1 MSSKERIMQALD
13 FTTHEPARFIPPSV
27 DAVHFDDPV
36 ESFRLS
42 LEAAGGEVVDVSDGG
57 MINAASHFDTVL
69 RVVDTTAQRAD
80 LPSDLTDTDLL
91 IVEAKLGV
99 AENGAVWIEPAGRYP
114 RELLTLSEHIA
125 VLLPGRRIVHTM
137 HEAYAG
143 VDISSVEY
151 GVFMCGPSKT
161 ADIEQSLVMG
171 AHGAV
176 ELKVFLG

>member
-42 LEAAGGEVVDVSDGG
+42 LEAAGGEVVDVPDGG

-69 RVVDTTAQRAD
+69 RVVDTTAQRVD

-114 RELLTLSEHIA
+114 RELLILSEHIA